1 MMLTSDR
8 PLNLLQRWK
17 GLLGILRNRTVDR
30 GDQVTLNPT
39 PMKEIS
45 EGVHEGG
52 HDRIWQQVHGRV
64 IGQVH
69 TQAIGQIHTQ
79 AIRHVHEQALWQI
92 YDEVNVGVYHS
103 IQENLKG

>member
-1 MMLTSDR
+1 MVLTSDR

-17 GLLGILRNRTVDR
+17 GLLVILRNRMVNR
-30 GDQVTLNPT
+30 GDQVTSNPT

-45 EGVHEGG
+45 GGDREGV

-64 IGQVH
+64 IGQV
-69 TQAIGQIHTQ
+69 HTQ